1 MPPKLL
7 VVDDDPNAHTQ
18 MKWALAQD
26 FELFV
31 APDRPSALA
40 VFRKE
45 RPVVVTLDLGLPP
58 DAHGVEEGFRTL
70 RALLEEDALTKVLIV
85 TGQDERKYA
94 LEAIGQGAYDFFCK
108 PVQFDELKV
117 LIARALRYAQLEQE
131 HRALQQQVYHEAFE
145 GMLGMSPPMQEVFAA
160 IRRVAAT
167 DASVVI
173 SGESGTGKELVAQAI
188 HRSEEH
194 TSELQSLRHLVCRL
208 LLEK

>member
-7 VVDDDPNAHTQ
+7 VVDDDPNARTQ

-31 APDRPSALA
+31 AQDRPSALA

-70 RALLEEDALTKVLIV
+70 RALLEEDTLTKVLIV

-108 PVQFDELKV
+108 PVQFDELKL
-117 LIARALRYAQLEQE
+117 LIARALRYAQQ
-131 HRALQQQVYHEAFE
+131 
-145 GMLGMSPPMQEVFAA
+145 
-160 IRRVAAT
+160 
-167 DASVVI
+167 
-173 SGESGTGKELVAQAI
+173 
-188 HRSEEH
+188 
-194 TSELQSLRHLVCRL
+194 
-208 LLEK
+208 